1 MESTIDKAWNSLYH
15 NNSKFQAFA
24 VSTDSTVI
32 WQTSNWNLVG
42 EIEQIRDSLRTGSH
56 ITLGDTEYS
65 TVIDDENRYAGTA
78 GDKKGHLMMAQVI
91 GDTWVIAWVD
101 GSAVPALAIIDL
113 EMTALALKGIM

>member
-1 MESTIDKAWNSLYH
+1 M
-15 NNSKFQAFA
+15 
-24 VSTDSTVI
+24 STDSTVI